1 MSIQTR
7 PHHSGSKIYVKTIQT
22 SPSPQQNTDKKPLKL
37 HRFPSKTYIK
47 TAQISPFWRQNT
59 YKNRSER
66 AILAAKYT

>member
-1 MSIQTR
+1 M
-7 PHHSGSKIYVKTIQT
+7 
-22 SPSPQQNTDKKPLKL
+22 DKKPLKL
-37 HRFPSKTYIK
+37 HHPPSKIYIK